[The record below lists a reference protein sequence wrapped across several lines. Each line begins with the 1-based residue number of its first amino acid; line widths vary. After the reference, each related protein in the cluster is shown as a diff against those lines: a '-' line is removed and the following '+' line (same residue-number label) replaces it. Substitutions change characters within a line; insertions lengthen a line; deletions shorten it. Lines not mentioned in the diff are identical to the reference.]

1 MNNTRSDN
9 PKLQDNSSTCT
20 ITKRF
25 PIRLHEMLCDVEAK
39 GYSDSWIEKRIR
51 GIQVRD
57 ELTNEWK
64 TRGVKEGKE
73 MYRSG
78 ILELKK
84 NNKKCVKNILF

>member
-39 GYSDSWIEKRIR
+39 GYSDIVSWLPCGTMFKVIKHKDFAERIMP
-51 GIQVRD
+51 
-57 ELTNEWK
+57 LY
-64 TRGVKEGKE
+64 
-73 MYRSG
+73 YRHSRYKSF
-78 ILELKK
+78 LRQ
-84 NNKKCVKNILF
+84 